1 MTLRIFLLITIFGIN
16 LNACNEAEEPELIN
30 EWKLIEQLMDPGDGS
45 GTFQPVISDKTIE
58 FFSDGTVT
66 SNGNLCTMSS
76 ASGTGSSGT
85 YDGTEMIIT
94 ADNCGVAIF
103 EIRYELSGE
112 NLILSYPC
120 IEACREKYE
129 AVD

>member
-1 MTLRIFLLITIFGIN
+1 MTIRNILLFSFLLSISS
-16 LNACNEAEEPELIN
+16 CKKQKDPQLIS
-30 EWKLIEQLMDPGDGS
+30 EWRLIEVLADPGDGS

-76 ASGTGSSGT
+76 PSGTGSSGS
-85 YDGTEMIIT
+85 YDETEMT
-94 ADNCGVAIF
+94 VTPDNCGVAAFVIL
-103 EIRYELSGE
+103 YELSGE